1 MKKYFILFFILFFSL
16 THAYAAIEDNS
27 IIDELEKQE
36 IKQIDFDF
44 NLKSFKSCENLEN
57 VM

>member
-1 MKKYFILFFILFFSL
+1 MKNIIILFLVFLFPLSS
-16 THAYAAIEDNS
+16 TYAEVEDTS

-36 IKQIDFDF
+36 VKQIDFDF
-44 NLKSFKSCENLEN
+44 NLKSFESCQNLED